1 MAEYRC
7 LDCDAELDLGPD
19 PPGEV
24 SCPVCGGWVR
34 DVSPYQ

>member
-7 LDCDAELDLGPD
+7 LDCDAEVDPD
-19 PPGEV
+19 PNAPGEA
-24 SCPVCGGWVR
+24 SCPVCGGRVR